1 MRKTTCSTCRYAK
14 TVSHVEPCVSCS
26 GLSRWEPKQ
35 EACTQPDFK
44 PYNAPSVLRIV
55 DGELVTT
62 NGMSLHDY
70 LAAWQEVGIA
80 NDTPVCVVTQR
91 HLENLLFT
99 RQLNTCA

>member
-1 MRKTTCSTCRYAK
+1 MQKLCMTCRYDE
-14 TVSHVEPCVSCS
+14 VPLSQDPCGSCKK
-26 GLSRWEPKQ
+26 LANWEPKQ

-70 LAAWQEVGIA
+70 LTAWQEVGIA

>member
-1 MRKTTCSTCRYAK
+1 MSKHCWNCRYAK
-14 TVSHVEPCVSCS
+14 VKSYNEPCYSCKS
-26 GLSRWEPKQ
+26 LAGWQPKQ
-35 EACTQPDFK
+35 EASQKPDFK